1 MSKRFKAVWGNDYYA
16 PGKREVGIDFFAEDV
31 GYSREDRDA
40 IDALA
45 VGREWHSSDGS
56 NHTVTRLS

>member
-1 MSKRFKAVWGNDYYA
+1 MSKRFLAVWGNDYHE
-16 PGKREVGIDFFAEDV
+16 PGQREESIEAFSEMM
-31 GYSREDRDA
+31 GYSSEDTAA

-45 VGREWHSSDGS
+45 VGHVWHASDGS

>member
-1 MSKRFKAVWGNDYYA
+1 MSKRFLAVWGNDYHE
-16 PGKREVGIDFFAEDV
+16 PGQREVGIEDFSEAF
-31 GYSREDRDA
+31 GYDPEVKPA

-45 VGREWHSSDGS
+45 VGDVWRATDGT